1 MSEEDPSAALQA
13 RLAATGYIAS
23 PDLATC
29 AVLAQALEKPV
40 LLEGEAGVGKTG
52 LAQALADAQGLELV
66 RLQCYE
72 GIDASTALYDWNYP
86 RQLLAARST
95 DTAKTVS
102 ESAKGLFSEDF
113 LLERPL
119 LYAIR
124 QAQPTVLLIDEVDR
138 GDEEFEAFLL
148 EVLSDF
154 QVTVPE
160 LGTLS
165 ARARPQVI
173 LTSNGTREL
182 SDALRRRC
190 LYFYIDYPDADQE
203 LDIVRERVPGL
214 APALAREAVSVVQQ
228 LRMREMHKVPGV
240 AETLDWCAALLGL
253 GVGSIRDNRERVQS
267 TLVCLL
273 KTRADQLALGN
284 EDLDAI
290 VQQATSESGG

>member
-165 ARARPQVI
+165 A
-173 LTSNGTREL
+173 
-182 SDALRRRC
+182 
-190 LYFYIDYPDADQE
+190 
-203 LDIVRERVPGL
+203 
-214 APALAREAVSVVQQ
+214 QQ

-253 GVGSIRDNRERVQS
+253 GVGSIRDNRERMQS